1 MGSAGV
7 TSDDVSELADGV
19 VEEARPD
26 WPRGWAQGPKISGGQ
41 KTVRSNIFSFEGV
54 AYCGAWRVWG
64 DLDHFRIEAR

>member
-19 VEEARPD
+19 VKEARPD
-26 WPRGWAQGPKISGGQ
+26 WPRGWTQGPKISGGQ

-54 AYCGAWRVWG
+54 VGCGGLACLGRLG
-64 DLDHFRIEAR
+64 SLLN